1 VNLSHSGKDDSRLQ
15 AVLQL
20 AQDCEYEV
28 EHTHQ
33 VTRLALRLFDEL
45 EPLHGLGVE
54 ERFWLRC
61 GALLHDIG
69 LIKGARRHHKT
80 TLRIILDTP
89 LLPFDTREQLI
100 VGSIARYHRKALPKE
115 THGHF
120 AALEA
125 ADQDVVSILAALLRV
140 ADGLDYTHQSLVQ
153 DLSCE
158 IAPRQI
164 VVHCAV
170 RRAAETERQ
179 RALYKGN
186 LLEQVLNREL
196 VVEWRLV

>member
-1 VNLSHSGKDDSRLQ
+1 MNLSHSGKDDSRLQ

-20 AQDCEYEV
+20 AQDCEYEM

-45 EPLHGLGVE
+45 EPLHGLGAE

-80 TLRIILDTP
+80 SLRIILDTP
-89 LLPFDTREQLI
+89 LLPFDTRERLI
-100 VGSIARYHRKALPKE
+100 VGSIARYHRKALPQE
-115 THGHF
+115 THAHF
-120 AALEA
+120 AALDP
-125 ADQDVVSILAALLRV
+125 ADQDNVSILAALLRV
-140 ADGLDYTHQSLVQ
+140 ADGLDYTHQNLVE

-158 IAPRQI
+158 ITPQQI
-164 VVHCAV
+164 IVHCAV
-170 RRAAETERQ
+170 RRAAEVERQ

-196 VVEWRLV
+196 VVEWHLV